1 MNKKAFTL
9 IELLVVM
16 AIVFICIIIIP
27 SVISYKNLKNLHVKY
42 NVQKTV
48 HGVYYNAETKEVVQ
62 VSPDKKRILGVIGKI
77 RCGIGEFEYLNKNE
91 QYNQIEYYHK
101 YEAPIE
107 TQVTNSSNLIT
118 INGINYQKVNE

>member
-9 IELLVVM
+9 LELLVVM

-27 SVISYKNLKNLHVKY
+27 SVISYKTHKNLYVEY

-48 HGVYYNAETKEVVQ
+48 HGVYYNVETKEVVQ

-77 RCGIGEFEYLNKNE
+77 RCSIGEFEYLKKNE

-101 YEAPIE
+101 YETPVN